1 MEFKRFFAGLVA
13 VSAAVCAFV
22 GCEPNEALGEPEVTL
37 SEKTITLEAGEDS
50 ATIELT
56 STLDW
61 TLKDYESV
69 RSWLTVSPAS
79 GKASNDP
86 QKITISAT
94 ANEGKERTAEI
105 VFYGN
110 KLKQA
115 KLSIK
120 QAGTIGSGDGS
131 RENPYSASEANA
143 FVSTLAADTP
153 TEQAYYIQGVVKK
166 FHKDHE
172 SGMTKFGNASFW
184 ISDDASG
191 EGDDFL
197 CFQVYGP
204 GNQKFTSL
212 DQIALG
218 DTVIVCSTL
227 VNYAGNTPETTGKGS
242 GFVYAINGVSDGT
255 GPGPIVPITGDNL
268 LTTGGFEVWNNG
280 KPEGWA
286 GLAASNADIKQS
298 ATAHS
303 GSYSV
308 EITNSTTSNKRFHS
322 DPILLKAG
330 TYQFSIQLKGTGA
343 YRLGYVA
350 SWNADGTVNGGNMGA
365 NYMYLCDKT
374 AISADWTEALVQ
386 FTLKEDSKVSLFI
399 TAAKSSSN
407 DFFADDAV
415 LATRDGGIAE
425 GVDDGG
431 AGDDGGDT
439 PVEMPYDALDLNNFV
454 EGYYVIAYT
463 TGGKTYLMKNE
474 VKAQYYVAAEE
485 FDLAN
490 STSEDFA
497 EDVVFYIAEG
507 EEGYIIENMDGG
519 YVACQVSG
527 THYNLVPSVE
537 NPYEWNFANGTNGAI
552 IATGANS
559 NNNCI
564 SYNAQYTEYNMY
576 SKTTSC
582 PTFYLIQEGGGEGG
596 VETCA
601 DAYYLLANDKYMW
614 ELNLYDVDY
623 DAMEVLYPDVYL
635 DFAATVGQDS
645 TCIAGSYDLTYG
657 IMYVNE
663 EDMEGID
670 LTEGTIEIAVVTEG
684 DDYYYPVYDIKV
696 EATFEGGVEY
706 KVEYEIPIYAYSYQ
720 DVDEEGYPIEF
731 YLDDK
736 LAQKTKAF
744 AAHSSVNRGFNAHK
758 LMPAKPVRTR

>member
-69 RSWLTVSPAS
+69 RSWLTVSPTS

-227 VNYAGNTPETTGKGS
+227 VNYAGNTPETTSKGS

-415 LATRDGGIAE
+415 LVTRDGGIADSI
-425 GVDDGG
+425 DDGG
-431 AGDDGGDT
+431 EGGGDT
-439 PVEMPYDALDLNNFV
+439 PIETPYEEMDATNV
-454 EGYYVIAYT
+454 VPGYYAIGYT

-485 FDLAN
+485 FDIAN
-490 STSEDFA
+490 STIEDFT
-497 EDVVFYIAEG
+497 EDIVFYIAEG

-537 NPYEWNFANGTNGAI
+537 DPYEWNFANGTNGAI

-582 PTFYLIQEGGGEGG
+582 PTFYLLMPDGDTGIETSHFMDATYVQDGENAYHW
-596 VETCA
+596 ET
-601 DAYYLLANDKYMW
+601 
-614 ELNLYDVDY
+614 NLYAWDY
-623 DAMEVLYPDVYL
+623 EEDKWDYPDMYINFV
-635 DFAATVGQDS
+635 AADQDS
-645 TCIAGSYDLTYG
+645 TLIAGTYDITGTGSY
-657 IMYVNE
+657 MYVDENDE
-663 EDMEGID
+663 EGVDFVS
-670 LTEGTIEIAVVTEG
+670 GTITIAVVTEG
-684 DDYYYPVYDIKV
+684 DDYTYPTYNVTLDVTLSNGETINDTYD
-696 EATFEGGVEY
+696 TT
-706 KVEYEIPIYAYSYQ
+706 IYAYSAQ
-720 DVDEEGYPIEF
+720 DDLYEY

-736 LAQKTKAF
+736 ISAGLRVASSSKKGMSKAF
-744 AAHSSVNRGFNAHK
+744 NMHK
-758 LMPAKPVRTR
+758 QHYSKFAKTR